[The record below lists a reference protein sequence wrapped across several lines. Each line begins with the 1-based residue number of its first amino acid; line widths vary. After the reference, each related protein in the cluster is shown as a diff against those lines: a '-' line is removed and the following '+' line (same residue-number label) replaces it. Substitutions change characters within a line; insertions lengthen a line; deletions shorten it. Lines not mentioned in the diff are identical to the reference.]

1 MSNPVKPIGE
11 PPASGER
18 VTVLYISGLGRSG
31 STLLNDLVSQHKD
44 VVSVGEV
51 TRLLDRGLGDNQR
64 CGCGKN
70 FSDCELWNGV
80 GELLGGWEDLN
91 AAELLRQ
98 KDKIDRNRHA
108 LKLLF
113 PNIVPGT
120 EEPLREF
127 GEWHGRML
135 VAVRD
140 AANVPLVIDST
151 KAISTALLLRQL
163 DFVDLRM
170 IHLIRDSRGVAY
182 SWTKAQKKADE
193 GDDRLMDQFEPTA
206 MARRWIGWNTIFA
219 SFAKLGVPVLTVRY
233 EDVIANPRKVV
244 EDVLAF
250 GGVEPGDINFVDGN
264 TITLEPTHS
273 VAGNP
278 SRFRTGEM
286 ELRPDEA
293 WREKLDAGMRK
304 KVTGIT
310 YPLLR
315 KYGYV

>member
-1 MSNPVKPIGE
+1 MQAVSK
-11 PPASGER
+11 PPATGDR
-18 VTVLYISGLGRSG
+18 VTVLYISGIGRSG

-51 TRLLDRGLGDNQR
+51 TRLLDRGLVDNQL
-64 CGCGKN
+64 CGCGQH
-70 FSDCELWNGV
+70 FSDCSLWTDV
-80 GELLGGWEDLN
+80 GEILGGWENVD

-98 KDKIDRNRHA
+98 KDKIDRNRHS

-113 PNIVPGT
+113 PDIAPGT
-120 EEPLREF
+120 EEPMREF

-151 KAISTALLLRQL
+151 KAISTALLLRHL

-170 IHLIRDSRGVAY
+170 IHLVRDARGVAY
-182 SWTKAQKKADE
+182 SWTKTQKKSDD
-193 GDDRLMDQFEPTA
+193 GDDRLMDQYKPTA
-206 MARRWIGWNTIFA
+206 MARRWLGWNSVFS

-233 EDVIANPRKVV
+233 EDVVANPRQVV
-244 EDVLAF
+244 EDVLKF
-250 GGVEPGDINFVDGN
+250 GGVEPTEIDFVDGN
-264 TITLEPTHS
+264 KINLEPTHS

-293 WREKLDAGMRK
+293 WRTKLDEKLRK
-304 KVTGIT
+304 QVTAIT

-315 KYGYV
+315 KYGYL